1 MLDVILGEDH
11 GMPVFSNDELQHL
24 IQKHAKDEID
34 KLKEFKTGPELGLS
48 NLQVNLITGAIKMT
62 NLEIVE
68 CQGAMVS
75 RNLIFM
81 ISTDDIVDIQLFK
94 GIAQSKQFNIPVYYG
109 TNRNIILGTISST
122 KFLSLKLM

>member
-1 MLDVILGEDH
+1 
-11 GMPVFSNDELQHL
+11 MPVFSNEELEHL

-68 CQGAMVS
+68 C
-75 RNLIFM
+75 
-81 ISTDDIVDIQLFK
+81 
-94 GIAQSKQFNIPVYYG
+94 
-109 TNRNIILGTISST
+109 
-122 KFLSLKLM
+122 